1 MKEIWKIIAM
11 PTIKS
16 FYLSFGIGFF
26 FKYIIYFSFIAEKNE
41 KKHTFNKFS
50 TKNFKLPNGPKFNC
64 CISILVTIKKI
75 HQKIT
80 LTTLV
85 LKYVC
90 NFSYST
96 TSIILLQIYFI
107 CWSSLIFVKFFFLN
121 DCFKFKSN
129 PIYF

>member
-1 MKEIWKIIAM
+1 
-11 PTIKS
+11 
-16 FYLSFGIGFF
+16 
-26 FKYIIYFSFIAEKNE
+26 
-41 KKHTFNKFS
+41 
-50 TKNFKLPNGPKFNC
+50 
-64 CISILVTIKKI
+64 VTIKKI